1 MKLLKVGGFMLSDQ
15 AHQQI
20 GQSVGA
26 KLRAARLAKKYT
38 QGQLARPD
46 FSVSYISAI
55 ERGQIHPSL
64 RALEIFALRLGISA
78 TDLLSMQASQDA
90 KGVSAIDLTI
100 QSEEEIELQFLEAQ
114 ILIRQGAAERAIVQL
129 RNLTSYTLT
138 PPQELRLRYLLG
150 WSYFSIAMLE
160 EGESVLAEAL
170 KLTKDSSD
178 YLSLQILNLLGKIYS
193 SMHNYAQGLEYYQLC
208 LHRLEGEQQPQD
220 AFFRAQVYTNMG
232 LNYIYLDKFDEAI
245 QMFQRALSITRELVT
260 TDQLSAM
267 YWNASQQFAEAKD
280 YYHAMLFGH
289 KSLQLHF
296 QRYSGSL
303 KSEIYHYLGRA
314 MLRGDQQRALDFL
327 EQSLQE
333 VSVLQDQLSLAS
345 LTTNMAEWLLMNE
358 RVAEAHEY
366 AQRAQAL
373 ASPSGDSLIAAYA
386 LIVLGQVAYAQ
397 EAYEAGDGHY
407 MAGLEMLERL
417 GAQEEFAD
425 QSAHYAELL
434 ENRGMVQEALTR
446 YKKAFESRRKLD

>member
-1 MKLLKVGGFMLSDQ
+1 MPPDQ

-78 TDLLSMQASQDA
+78 TDLLAMQAAQDT
-90 KGVSAIDLTI
+90 KGVSALDATI
-100 QSEEEIELQFLEAQ
+100 RSEEEIELQFLEAQ
-114 ILIRQGAAERAIVQL
+114 ILIRQGDAQQAIIQL
-129 RNLTSYTLT
+129 RNLTSSTLT
-138 PPQELRLRYLLG
+138 PLQEIRLYYLLG
-150 WSYFSIAMLE
+150 WSYFSLALLE
-160 EGESVLAEAL
+160 EGESVLAGAL
-170 KLTKDSSD
+170 KLSKNSGE

-193 SMHNYAQGLEYYQLC
+193 SMHNYAQGLEYHQLC
-208 LHRLEGEQQPQD
+208 LHRLEEEQQPQD

-232 LNYIYLDKFDEAI
+232 LDYIYLDKFDEAI
-245 QMFQRALSITRELVT
+245 QMFQHALSITRELVT
-260 TDQLSAM
+260 TDQRSAM
-267 YWNASQQFAEAKD
+267 YWNASRQFAEAKD

-296 QRYSGSL
+296 QKYSDSL
-303 KSEIYHYLGRA
+303 RSEIYHYLGRA
-314 MLRGDQQRALDFL
+314 MLRRDQQKALDFL
-327 EQSLQE
+327 EQALQE
-333 VSVLQDQLSLAS
+333 VSVLRDQLSLAS
-345 LTTNMAEWLLMNE
+345 LTANMAEWLLMNE
-358 RVAEAHEY
+358 RAGEAYEY
-366 AQRAQAL
+366 AQRAHGL
-373 ASPSGDSLIAAYA
+373 ASASGDSLIAAYA

-397 EAYEAGDGHY
+397 KAYEAGDGHY
-407 MAGLEMLERL
+407 MAGLEMLQRL

-434 ENRGMVQEALTR
+434 ENRGMVQEALTH
-446 YKKAFESRRKLD
+446 YKKAFESRRMLD

>member
-1 MKLLKVGGFMLSDQ
+1 MPPDQ

-78 TDLLSMQASQDA
+78 TDLLAIQAAQDA
-90 KGVSAIDLTI
+90 KGVSALDATI
-100 QSEEEIELQFLEAQ
+100 RSEEEIELQFLEAQ
-114 ILIRQGAAERAIVQL
+114 ILIRQGAAQQAIIQL
-129 RNLTSYTLT
+129 RNLTSSTLT
-138 PPQELRLRYLLG
+138 PLQEIRLRYLLG
-150 WSYFSIAMLE
+150 WSYFSLALLE
-160 EGESVLAEAL
+160 EGESVLAGAL
-170 KLTKDSSD
+170 KLSKNSGE

-193 SMHNYAQGLEYYQLC
+193 SMHNYAQGLEYHQLC
-208 LHRLEGEQQPQD
+208 LHRLEEEQQPQD

-232 LNYIYLDKFDEAI
+232 LDYIYLDKFDEAI
-245 QMFQRALSITRELVT
+245 QMFQHALSITRELAT
-260 TDQLSAM
+260 TDRLNAM
-267 YWNASQQFAEAKD
+267 YWNATRQFAEAKD

-296 QRYSGSL
+296 QKYSDSVR
-303 KSEIYHYLGRA
+303 SEIYHYLGRA
-314 MLRGDQQRALDFL
+314 MLRGDQQKALDFL

-358 RVAEAHEY
+358 RAGEAHEY
-366 AQRAQAL
+366 AQRAHEL
-373 ASPSGDSLIAAYA
+373 ASPAGDSLIAAYA

-397 EAYEAGDGHY
+397 KAFEAGDGHY
-407 MAGLEMLERL
+407 MAGLEMLQRL

-434 ENRGMVQEALTR
+434 EDRGMVQEALTH
-446 YKKAFESRRKLD
+446 YKKAFESRRMLD

>member
-1 MKLLKVGGFMLSDQ
+1 MPPDQ

-78 TDLLSMQASQDA
+78 TDLLAMQAAQDA
-90 KGVSAIDLTI
+90 KGVSALDATI
-100 QSEEEIELQFLEAQ
+100 RSEEEVELQFLEAQ
-114 ILIRQGAAERAIVQL
+114 ILIRQGAAQQAIIQL
-129 RNLTSYTLT
+129 RNLTSSSLA
-138 PPQELRLRYLLG
+138 PLQEIRLYYLLG
-150 WSYFSIAMLE
+150 WSYFSLALLE
-160 EGESVLAEAL
+160 EGESVLAGAL
-170 KLTKDSSD
+170 KLSKNSGE

-193 SMHNYAQGLEYYQLC
+193 SMHNYAQGLEYHQLC
-208 LHRLEGEQQPQD
+208 LHRLEEEQQPQD
-220 AFFRAQVYTNMG
+220 AFSRAQVYTNMG
-232 LNYIYLDKFDEAI
+232 LDYIYLDKFDEAI
-245 QMFQRALSITRELVT
+245 KMFQQALAITRELVT
-260 TDQLSAM
+260 TDQRSTM
-267 YWNASQQFAEAKD
+267 YWNASRQFAEAKD

-296 QRYSGSL
+296 QKYSDSL
-303 KSEIYHYLGRA
+303 RSEIYHYLGRA
-314 MLRGDQQRALDFL
+314 MLRGDQQKALDFL
-327 EQSLQE
+327 EQALQE

-345 LTTNMAEWLLMNE
+345 LTASMAEWLLMNE
-358 RVAEAHEY
+358 RAGEAYEY
-366 AQRAQAL
+366 AQRAYEL

-397 EAYEAGDGHY
+397 KAYEAGDGHY
-407 MAGLEMLERL
+407 MAGLAMLQHL

-434 ENRGMVQEALTR
+434 ENRGMVQEALTH
-446 YKKAFESRRKLD
+446 YKKAFESRRMLD

>member
-1 MKLLKVGGFMLSDQ
+1 MPPDQ

-78 TDLLSMQASQDA
+78 TDLLAMQAAQDA
-90 KGVSAIDLTI
+90 KGVSALNATI
-100 QSEEEIELQFLEAQ
+100 RSEEEVELQFLEAQ
-114 ILIRQGAAERAIVQL
+114 ILIRQGAAQQAIIQL
-129 RNLTSYTLT
+129 RNLTSSTLT
-138 PPQELRLRYLLG
+138 PLQEIRLYYLLG
-150 WSYFSIAMLE
+150 WSYFSLALLE
-160 EGESVLAEAL
+160 EGESVLAGAL
-170 KLTKDSSD
+170 KLSKNSGE

-193 SMHNYAQGLEYYQLC
+193 SMHNYAQGLEYHQLC
-208 LHRLEGEQQPQD
+208 LHRLEEEQQPQD

-232 LNYIYLDKFDEAI
+232 LDYIYLDKFDEAI
-245 QMFQRALSITRELVT
+245 QMFQQALSITRELVT

-267 YWNASQQFAEAKD
+267 YWNASREFAEAKD

-296 QRYSGSL
+296 QKYSDSL
-303 KSEIYHYLGRA
+303 RSEIYHYLGRA
-314 MLRGDQQRALDFL
+314 MLRRDQQEARDFL
-327 EQSLQE
+327 EQALQE

-345 LTTNMAEWLLMNE
+345 LTASMAEWLLMNK
-358 RVAEAHEY
+358 RAGEAYEY
-366 AQRAQAL
+366 AQRAHGL
-373 ASPSGDSLIAAYA
+373 ASPSGDGLIAAYT

-397 EAYEAGDGHY
+397 KAYEAGDGHY
-407 MAGLEMLERL
+407 MAGLEMLQRL

-434 ENRGMVQEALTR
+434 ENRGMVQEALTH
-446 YKKAFESRRKLD
+446 YKKAFESRRMLD

>member
-1 MKLLKVGGFMLSDQ
+1 MPPDQ

-78 TDLLSMQASQDA
+78 TDLLAMQAAQNA
-90 KGVSAIDLTI
+90 KGGSAIDATT

-114 ILIRQGAAERAIVQL
+114 ILIRQGAAQQAIIQL
-129 RNLTSYTLT
+129 RNLTSSTLT
-138 PPQELRLRYLLG
+138 PLQEVRLYYLLG
-150 WSYFSIAMLE
+150 WSYFSLALLE
-160 EGESVLAEAL
+160 EGESVLARAL
-170 KLTKDSSD
+170 KLSKNSGE
-178 YLSLQILNLLGKIYS
+178 YLSLQILNLLGKIYF
-193 SMHNYAQGLEYYQLC
+193 SMHNYAQGLEYHQLC
-208 LHRLEGEQQPQD
+208 LHRLEEEQQPQD

-245 QMFQRALSITRELVT
+245 QMFQHALSITRELVT
-260 TDQLSAM
+260 TDQLNAM
-267 YWNASQQFAEAKD
+267 YWNASRQFAEAKD
-280 YYHAMLFGH
+280 YYHALLFGH

-296 QRYSGSL
+296 QQYSDSL
-303 KSEIYHYLGRA
+303 RSEIYHYLGRA
-314 MLRGDQQRALDFL
+314 ILRGDQQQALDFL

-333 VSVLQDQLSLAS
+333 ASVLQDQLSLAS

-358 RVAEAHEY
+358 RAGEAYEY
-366 AQRAQAL
+366 AQRAHGL

-407 MAGLEMLERL
+407 MAGLEMLQRL

-434 ENRGMVQEALTR
+434 ENRGMVQEALTQ
-446 YKKAFESRRKLD
+446 YKKAFESRRMLD

>member
-1 MKLLKVGGFMLSDQ
+1 MPPDQ

-26 KLRAARLAKKYT
+26 RLRAARLAKKYT

-78 TDLLSMQASQDA
+78 TDLLAIQAAQDA
-90 KGVSAIDLTI
+90 KGVSALDATI
-100 QSEEEIELQFLEAQ
+100 RSEEEIELQFLEAQ
-114 ILIRQGAAERAIVQL
+114 ILIRQGAAQQAIIQL
-129 RNLTSYTLT
+129 RNLTSSTLT
-138 PPQELRLRYLLG
+138 PLQEIRLRYLLG
-150 WSYFSIAMLE
+150 WSYFSLALLE
-160 EGESVLAEAL
+160 EGESVLAGAL
-170 KLTKDSSD
+170 KLSKNSGE

-193 SMHNYAQGLEYYQLC
+193 SMHNYAQGLEYHQLC
-208 LHRLEGEQQPQD
+208 LHRLEEEQQPQD

-232 LNYIYLDKFDEAI
+232 LDSIYLDKFDEAI
-245 QMFQRALSITRELVT
+245 QMFQHALSITRELAT
-260 TDQLSAM
+260 TDRLNAM
-267 YWNASQQFAEAKD
+267 YWNATRQFAEAKD

-296 QRYSGSL
+296 QKYSDSVR
-303 KSEIYHYLGRA
+303 SEIYHYLGRA
-314 MLRGDQQRALDFL
+314 MLRGDQQKALDFL

-358 RVAEAHEY
+358 RAGEAHEY
-366 AQRAQAL
+366 AQRAHKL
-373 ASPSGDSLIAAYA
+373 ASPAGDSLIAAYA

-397 EAYEAGDGHY
+397 KAYEAGDGHY
-407 MAGLEMLERL
+407 MAGLEMLQRL

-434 ENRGMVQEALTR
+434 EDRGMVQEALTH
-446 YKKAFESRRKLD
+446 YKKAFESRRMLD